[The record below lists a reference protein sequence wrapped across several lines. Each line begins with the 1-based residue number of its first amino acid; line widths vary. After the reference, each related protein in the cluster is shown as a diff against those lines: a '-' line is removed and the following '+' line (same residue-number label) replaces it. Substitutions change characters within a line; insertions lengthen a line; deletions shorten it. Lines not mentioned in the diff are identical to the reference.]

1 MMLPR
6 IIYSFLLILSQAYA
20 QENYIKYIEAKL
32 KKAKISNETIQLIL
46 QNPSNEVDQKKT
58 ITLNVLGF
66 LDKGN
71 YAEYEAHY
79 SPVAI
84 SKCKDFIEKYKT
96 TLEAAEKKYNVSK
109 ETIAALLW
117 VETKHGQHLG
127 KHTALGVYSSLLLA
141 DHPEIIKENKIN
153 AEKKSGK
160 KSKINNLKVVKQSKV
175 KSKWAL
181 DQIRALDKIRQTTNQ
196 DISLIKSS
204 YAGAFGVSQFIP
216 YSYLRWAKSF
226 NEAHAPDLNNMED
239 GIVSVA
245 NYLKQQGYK
254 EGKIKSQKKALFH
267 YNRAKGYGEVI
278 LKIAHEIKPNEG
290 IDQPKITQ

>member
-1 MMLPR
+1 MSTQIVLL
-6 IIYSFLLILSQAYA
+6 FLIFITNVFA
-20 QENYIKYIEAKL
+20 QENYNNYIVSKL

-46 QNPSNEVDQKKT
+46 QNPSNAEEQKKA

-71 YAEYEAHY
+71 YAEYETHY

-84 SKCKDFIEKYKT
+84 SKCKDFIEKYKA
-96 TLEAAEKKYNVSK
+96 TLEKVEKKYNVSK

-117 VETKHGQHLG
+117 VETKHGAQLG
-127 KHTALGVYSSLLLA
+127 NHTALGVYSSLLMA
-141 DHPEIIKENKIN
+141 DHPDIIKENKIN

-160 KSKINNLKVVKQSKV
+160 KSKANSLKVVIQSKN

-181 DQIRALDKIRQTTNQ
+181 DQIRALDKIRIATKQ

-226 NEAHAPDLNNMED
+226 NEAHAPDLNNMDD

-278 LKIAHEIKPNEG
+278 LKIASELKPVRTAAAA
-290 IDQPKITQ
+290 PKISQ

>member
-1 MMLPR
+1 MLPR

>member
-1 MMLPR
+1 MM
-6 IIYSFLLILSQAYA
+6 FLQAISLFFALNTIVFA
-20 QENYIKYIEAKL
+20 QESYSKYIESKL

-46 QNPSNEVDQKKT
+46 QNPSNEEDQKKA

-71 YAEYEAHY
+71 YAEYETHY

-96 TLEAAEKKYNVSK
+96 TLDAAEKKYQVSK

-160 KSKINNLKVVKQSKV
+160 KSKINNLKVVTQSKL

-181 DQIRALDKIRQTTNQ
+181 DQIRALDKIRQTTKQ
-196 DISLIKSS
+196 DISQIQSS

-226 NEAHAPDLNNMED
+226 NEAHAPDLNNMDD

-278 LKIAHEIKPNEG
+278 LKIANELRP
-290 IDQPKITQ
+290 QQAQAFAK